1 MGMFQSSVNQMFSMV
16 GVLTQLSPEL
26 RSQAEM
32 RRNKDTL
39 MRQRDLL
46 ENARQTA
53 GEGFNEEVYNDITK
67 RLSDID
73 KQLFELDPTSETL
86 KRYEDSS
93 GITEKRN
100 TVTTP
105 TATAETIERGDFDD
119 IVQEEL
125 DTEARDTA
133 WEERKKVLKGEPT
146 AQQIQM
152 QEERKAQEAIVA
164 EQERLR
170 KSRLATLG
178 ISDEPK
184 PNYGVR
190 SIENYGRID

>member
-32 RRNKDTL
+32 RKKKESLT
-39 MRQRDLL
+39 RQRDLL
-46 ENARQTA
+46 ENARNSA
-53 GEGFNEEVYNDITK
+53 GEGMNEELMEEMNK
-67 RLSDID
+67 KLSDLD

-93 GITEKRN
+93 GVRGLK
-100 TVTTP
+100 TTTKPQPP
-105 TATAETIERGDFDD
+105 TAEEIERGDLDD
-119 IVQEEL
+119 IAIEEL
-125 DTEARDTA
+125 EAERADTA

-190 SIENYGRID
+190 SLENYGRID